1 MYKVLRKKRTGNII
15 EEVKGE
21 TVGLVKTNIIQILPE
36 GLELESGEVLPG
48 PIDVAYET
56 YGTLNEDK
64 SNVILVCHALSGS
77 AHAAGYHR
85 MIDEETF
92 DGATE
97 GWWEDIIGP
106 GKGIDTNKFFVIC
119 SNFLGSCYGTTGPTS
134 VNPKTGKRYGITFP
148 TITISDMVKVQR
160 ELIRQLGIEKLLAV
174 VGGSMGGMQALE
186 WSIMYPEVVESAV
199 VIAATASCSAQN
211 IAFDAVGRNAIISD
225 PNWENGE
232 YLEKGKVPSKGLS
245 IARMIGHITYLSSKS
260 MDLKFGR
267 KLINGKT
274 YDIDNIEFEV
284 ESYLGYQG
292 EKFVNRFDAN
302 SYLYI
307 TKAMDYFDL
316 TEKYGNG
323 DLKEVFRKTN
333 IKFLFISFSTDWLF
347 PSSES
352 LEMVSAAL
360 AAGKYVS
367 YINIE
372 SINGHDSFLI
382 DTEIESKAIKAFLDA
397 TFQEK
402 QNRKEKTYERR
413 KDFEIIERIIEEGS
427 RVLDLGCGD
436 GELLVYLREKK
447 KVRSVGIE
455 IDTNEVIECLS
466 KGLNVIHYDIN
477 KGFKDKNF
485 LEIEDKAFDYVIV
498 SKTIQ
503 QLKSP
508 GLLLEEILRIS
519 KNAIVSFPNFGYYKL
534 RLQLL
539 LKGTMPV
546 SSELP
551 YSWFDTPNIHLFT
564 YRDFVNLCKA
574 KGIKIK
580 QTFFISRVFNKEM
593 CSKILPNLLAEE
605 VITVL
610 SYEDSSNK

>member
-1 MYKVLRKKRTGNII
+1 MYKILRKKRIGDIV
-15 EEVKGE
+15 EELKGE
-21 TVGLVKTNIIQILPE
+21 TVGIVSTAITQVFPD
-36 GLELESGEVLPG
+36 GLRLESGEILPG

-85 MIDEETF
+85 MVDDETF

-97 GWWEDIIGP
+97 GWWEDVIGP

-134 VNPKTGKRYGITFP
+134 INPKTGKRYGITFP

-160 ELIRQLGIEKLLAV
+160 ELIKQLGIEKLLAV

-186 WSIMYPEVVESAV
+186 WSVMYPEIVESV
-199 VIAATASCSAQN
+199 IVIAATANCSAQN

-225 PNWENGE
+225 PNWGNGE

-245 IARMIGHITYLSSKS
+245 IARMIGHITYLSEKS

-267 KLINGKT
+267 RFINGKT
-274 YDIDNIEFEV
+274 YDVDDIEFEV

-316 TEKYGNG
+316 PEKYGNG
-323 DLKEVFRKTN
+323 DLKEVFKKIRSKL
-333 IKFLFISFSTDWLF
+333 LFISFTSDWLF
-347 PSSES
+347 PPSES

-360 AAGKYVS
+360 AAGKNVS

-382 DTEIESKAIKAFLDA
+382 DTKIESETMKAFLNS
-397 TFQEK
+397 TFLGAQKGEK
-402 QNRKEKTYERR
+402 VY
-413 KDFEIIERIIEEGS
+413 
-427 RVLDLGCGD
+427 
-436 GELLVYLREKK
+436 GE
-447 KVRSVGIE
+447 S
-455 IDTNEVIECLS
+455 
-466 KGLNVIHYDIN
+466 
-477 KGFKDKNF
+477 
-485 LEIEDKAFDYVIV
+485 
-498 SKTIQ
+498 
-503 QLKSP
+503 
-508 GLLLEEILRIS
+508 
-519 KNAIVSFPNFGYYKL
+519 
-534 RLQLL
+534 
-539 LKGTMPV
+539 
-546 SSELP
+546 
-551 YSWFDTPNIHLFT
+551 
-564 YRDFVNLCKA
+564 
-574 KGIKIK
+574 
-580 QTFFISRVFNKEM
+580 
-593 CSKILPNLLAEE
+593 
-605 VITVL
+605 
-610 SYEDSSNK
+610 